1 MFETGNQYGKLT
13 KRGVNK
19 TAKET
24 KELVNRILFN
34 EAEFVKDW
42 QEMDVHARMELRI
55 KMARFIMPEPKEAVS
70 NGDTKDLPL
79 FLNTQEEIL
88 EIMQDLELTEDQL
101 IQMNHDQAR
110 DI

>member
-42 QEMDVHARMELRI
+42 QEMDVHAKMELRI
-55 KMARFIMPEPKEAVS
+55 KMARFIMPEPKELAS
-70 NGDTKDLPL
+70 SEDNTDYPL
-79 FLNTQEEIL
+79 FIDTREDALRLLEMTEE
-88 EIMQDLELTEDQL
+88 
-101 IQMNHDQAR
+101 
-110 DI
+110 

>member
-34 EAEFVKDW
+34 EAEFIKDW
-42 QEMDVHARMELRI
+42 QEMDVHAKMELRI
-55 KMARFIMPEPKEAVS
+55 KMARFIMPEPKELAS
-70 NGDTKDLPL
+70 SEDNTDYPL
-79 FLNTQEEIL
+79 FIDTREDALRLLEMTEE
-88 EIMQDLELTEDQL
+88 
-101 IQMNHDQAR
+101 
-110 DI
+110 